1 MPSDPNRTDD
11 PNVADDPIELTGGRA
26 RALLQ
31 YLADELVD
39 DPDGVEINA
48 RTWRHRVSL
57 ELSVSPDDMGKVIGR
72 RGRTAQAIRTVVR
85 AAGSLDG
92 LDINVDIVD

>member
-1 MPSDPNRTDD
+1 MSDRDPNR
-11 PNVADDPIELTGGRA
+11 ADDGDGPDELTGGRA

-31 YLADELVD
+31 YFADELVD
-39 DPDGVEINA
+39 DPDSVEINA

-57 ELSVSPDDMGKVIGR
+57 ELSVAPDDMGKVIGR

-85 AAGSLDG
+85 AAGSLDD
-92 LDINVDIVD
+92 LDIHVDIVD